1 MLHHPSF
8 PTLSSLPISF
18 NKFLAFTV
26 TKSIFFLEK
35 SLFLIGYRIAER
47 KDKVGEPG
55 RRSMR
60 LGDDFDWLG
69 GYCANHEAPEVRGPG
84 LMDAYHPLPQW
95 GR

>member
-1 MLHHPSF
+1 M
-8 PTLSSLPISF
+8 
-18 NKFLAFTV
+18 FLVTV
-26 TKSIFFLEK
+26 KAKILLK
-35 SLFLIGYRIAER
+35 GIGSE
-47 KDKVGEPG
+47 DKVGEPG